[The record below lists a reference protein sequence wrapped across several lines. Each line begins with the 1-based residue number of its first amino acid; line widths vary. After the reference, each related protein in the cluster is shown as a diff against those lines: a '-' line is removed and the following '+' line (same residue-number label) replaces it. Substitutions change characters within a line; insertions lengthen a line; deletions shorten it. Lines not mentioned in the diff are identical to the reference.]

1 MLTLEQTLEQQKNLN
16 QLCAD
21 RPQKTSEFFAGNAF
35 YGIDLIIKKYANL
48 SPNYPLKAIVPHGV
62 NLSDDKVWEAELQ
75 SLLPTIWAYPPY
87 RVKSYLKQLPNDYP
101 RKQVIPAVSPFLY
114 LIELLKNQPK
124 PKRQGTIFFP
134 FHSTHHIIVKMDD
147 ESLAEKLEQLP
158 DTLKPITVCIYWKD
172 YHLGRHIPFEKR
184 GIRVVSAGHIYDPDF
199 LFRFYHLCSL
209 HQYASSNGLGSHLFY
224 AVKAGCAYFQLNQ
237 APDYEL
243 QGDDKFLR
251 HFAPPSEMREE
262 QLQKLFTTVAPET
275 TPEQIAIVDEYL
287 GAKFWLSPEQM
298 RSQIFAAETEYNY
311 FLVQSAVK
319 YLNQGNN
326 AEALKVLEMAIA
338 ALPNEP
344 GLHYGK
350 AIALARMGQTQAAI
364 ESLNI
369 LLAAIPEHPKAR
381 QLLMEIQPSSAQ
393 GISAAN
399 LVEQATEAINTQN
412 HTQAFDLLNQ
422 AKKLQTTTQ
431 KYTQNI
437 DYLRGICFLN
447 QHQPGAA
454 LQALQEELRYFP
466 QNTAAQTLKNQLLA
480 QYPQLI
486 TRKINDPEFQ
496 QLLEIVRPYTMLSE
510 ARLYSLFSLV
520 KQICQKN
527 IPGNIVE
534 CGVAGGGS
542 TALMAA
548 VIQRY
553 SKQPRWLYA
562 FDSFSGMPAPTEK
575 DRHQG
580 IPADQTGW
588 GTGTCAAPETT
599 VQEICSKLKVRQ
611 IVKTVKG
618 YFQETLPKMRNMVG
632 MISLLHVDGDWYEST
647 QVIFQNLY
655 DRVVNDGY
663 IQVDDYGHW
672 EGCRQAVHEFAEQK
686 QITLNLQ
693 PIDETGVFFIK
704 PDKFPLNP
712 MIPSDLIREFSQDDP
727 VAYGIESQM
736 SLNERFQ
743 LYYVLRQLLPQSSSP
758 LRFVEIGS
766 YAGSSLFLECQT
778 FKRIVPQFQGFA
790 IDPGGH
796 PQLQTVLQH
805 FKNEVTHLQMLSH
818 QAAPQLQSLFAQDGQ
833 QPVFIFVDGDHS
845 YEGVRQDILNYFP
858 LLAPGGIMV
867 FHDYLPPLNDENR
880 TAILFHHGG
889 KEPGIRQACQELMDK
904 TYHCERVEVPLL
916 YPTDP
921 TQTQAH
927 LPIIPGVFSTLRVYR
942 KLLS

>member
-1 MLTLEQTLEQQKNLN
+1 MTDWQLN
-16 QLCAD
+16 T
-21 RPQKTSEFFAGNAF
+21 PVV
-35 YGIDLIIKKYANL
+35 LIIFNRPDTTAKVFE
-48 SPNYPLKAIVPHGV
+48 AIRQAKPPQLLVIADGPRPEKPG
-62 NLSDDKVWEAELQ
+62 EAEKCAATRAIIDRIDWDCEVIKNYSEINLGCQ
-75 SLLPTIWAYPPY
+75 QRVASGLDWVFQTVETAIILEDDCLPHPTFFRFCA
-87 RVKSYLKQLPNDYP
+87 
-101 RKQVIPAVSPFLY
+101 
-114 LIELLKNQPK
+114 ELLVKYRHEPRVMAISGDNFQFGQNRETNASYYFSRYPHCWGWATWRRAWQHYDAK
-124 PKRQGTIFFP
+124 MKQWPQVRQT
-134 FHSTHHIIVKMDD
+134 D
-147 ESLAEKLEQLP
+147 
-158 DTLKPITVCIYWKD
+158 W
-172 YHLGRHIPFEKR
+172 
-184 GIRVVSAGHIYDPDF
+184 
-199 LFRFYHLCSL
+199 
-209 HQYASSNGLGSHLFY
+209 
-224 AVKAGCAYFQLNQ
+224 
-237 APDYEL
+237 L
-243 QGDDKFLR
+243 QNILLDI
-251 HFAPPSEMREE
+251 
-262 QLQKLFTTVAPET
+262 Q
-275 TPEQIAIVDEYL
+275 
-287 GAKFWLSPEQM
+287 
-298 RSQIFAAETEYNY
+298 
-311 FLVQSAVK
+311 AVK
-319 YLNQGNN
+319 YWSNIFEKAYSVGLNTWDYAWTFTCWMHQGLTILPHVNLVSNIGFGTEATHTKDVNSILANMPVNEINFPLVHPPAIIRNILADDLTEKTVFSGANSPEHPYQIDLTIAQAVAQLN
-326 AEALKVLEMAIA
+326 AQENAAALQLLNRAIA
-338 ALPNEP
+338 ALPKEP

-350 AIALARMGQTQAAI
+350 AIALARMGQNQAAI

-381 QLLMEIQPSSAQ
+381 QLLREIQPGSAP
-393 GISAAN
+393 GISVAN
-399 LVEQATEAINTQN
+399 LVAQANQAINTQN
-412 HTQAFDLLNQ
+412 YNQAFDLLNQ
-422 AKKLQTTTQ
+422 AKKLQTTTL
-431 KYTQNI
+431 KYTPNI

-447 QHQPGAA
+447 QNQPGAA

-466 QNTAAQTLKNQLLA
+466 QNTAAQTLKNQILA

-496 QLLEIVRPYTMLSE
+496 QLLAIVRPYTMLSE

-520 KQICQKN
+520 KEICQKN

-580 IPADQTGW
+580 IPADKTGW

-599 VQEICSKLKVRQ
+599 VQEICSQLGVRR

-647 QVIFQNLY
+647 RVIFQNLY

-672 EGCRQAVHEFAEQK
+672 EGCRQAVHEFAEEK

-693 PIDETGVFFIK
+693 PIDETGVFFVK

-712 MIPSDLIREFSQDDP
+712 MIPKELIREFYQDDP

-743 LYYVLRQLLPQSSSP
+743 LYYVLRHLLPQSSSP

-778 FKRIVPQFQGFA
+778 LKRIVPQFQGFA

-796 PQLQTVLQH
+796 PQLQTVLQR
-805 FKNEVTHLQMLSH
+805 FQNEVTYLPMLSH

-858 LLAPGGIMV
+858 LLAPGGIMI

-880 TAILFHHGG
+880 RAILFHHGG
-889 KEPGIRQACQELMDK
+889 KEPGIRQACQELMEK
-904 TYHCERVEVPLL
+904 TYSCEQIEVPLL

-942 KLLS
+942 KLLY

>member
-1 MLTLEQTLEQQKNLN
+1 MADWQLN
-16 QLCAD
+16 T
-21 RPQKTSEFFAGNAF
+21 PVV
-35 YGIDLIIKKYANL
+35 LIIFNRPDTTAKVFE
-48 SPNYPLKAIVPHGV
+48 AIRQAKPSQLLVIADGPRPEKPG
-62 NLSDDKVWEAELQ
+62 EAEKCAATRAIIDRIDWDCEVLKNYSEINLGCQ
-75 SLLPTIWAYPPY
+75 QRVSSGLDWVFQTVETAIILEDDCLPHPTFFRFCAELLAKY
-87 RVKSYLKQLPNDYP
+87 RDEPRVMAISGDNFQCGQNSETDKSYYFSHYP
-101 RKQVIPAVSPFLY
+101 HCWGWATWRRAWQHY
-114 LIELLKNQPK
+114 D
-124 PKRQGTIFFP
+124 
-134 FHSTHHIIVKMDD
+134 VKMKQWPEVRQTDW
-147 ESLAEKLEQLP
+147 LQNILP
-158 DTLKPITVCIYWKD
+158 DI
-172 YHLGRHIPFEKR
+172 H
-184 GIRVVSAGHIYDPDF
+184 
-199 LFRFYHLCSL
+199 
-209 HQYASSNGLGSHLFY
+209 
-224 AVKAGCAYFQLNQ
+224 
-237 APDYEL
+237 
-243 QGDDKFLR
+243 
-251 HFAPPSEMREE
+251 
-262 QLQKLFTTVAPET
+262 
-275 TPEQIAIVDEYL
+275 
-287 GAKFWLSPEQM
+287 
-298 RSQIFAAETEYNY
+298 
-311 FLVQSAVK
+311 AVK
-319 YLNQGNN
+319 YWSNIFEKVYSAGLNSWAYAWTFTCWRHRGLTILPNVN
-326 AEALKVLEMAIA
+326 LVSNIGFGAEASHTKDVNSIFANMPVNEINFPLVHPTAIARNILADDFTEKIVFSGSNSPENQPRIDLTIAEAVAQLNAHQNAAAVQLLNRAIA

-350 AIALARMGQTQAAI
+350 AIALARMGQNQAAI

-381 QLLMEIQPSSAQ
+381 QLLMEIQPGSAQ

-399 LVEQATEAINTQN
+399 LVEQAIQAINTHN
-412 HTQAFDLLNQ
+412 YNQAFELLNQ

-447 QHQPGAA
+447 QNQPAAA

-466 QNTAAQTLKNQLLA
+466 QNTAAQTLKNQLLD

-486 TRKINDPEFQ
+486 TSKINDPEFQ

-527 IPGNIVE
+527 MPGNIVE

-672 EGCRQAVHEFAEQK
+672 EGCRQAVHEFAEEK

-712 MIPSDLIREFSQDDP
+712 MIPTDLIREFFQDDP

-778 FKRIVPQFQGFA
+778 FKRIVPHFQGFA

-796 PQLQTVLQH
+796 PQLQKVLQPL
-805 FKNEVTHLQMLSH
+805 KNEVTHLRMLSH
-818 QAAPQLQSLFAQDGQ
+818 QAAPQLQSLFDRDGQ

-942 KLLS
+942 KPLY